1 MKLTLD
7 RESLLTPLQM
17 VMGVVERKQTLPI
30 LSNVLLDTTDQSIAI
45 TGTDLEVELVGQ
57 LALDVD
63 LEPGRLTL
71 PGRKLMDICKALPAN
86 AAIELCRDKE
96 RVIVTSGSSRFTLS
110 TLPVDDFPNVGEQ
123 TPQVAFEIKQCDL
136 QKLLQRCAFS
146 MAQQDVRYYLNGLL
160 FEITSDHIRHVA
172 TDGHRL
178 ACATLNNASVNT
190 DQKTQV
196 IVPRK
201 GVIELL
207 RLLQNSDDT
216 VSISISENHIRAHTK
231 RYRFTSKLIDGRF
244 PDYERV
250 IPKQTSKTITLEKGL
265 FKDALSRVAILCNEK
280 FRGLRFEF
288 RQGLLRILAN
298 NPEQEAA
305 EEELRIDYSDEDVD
319 IGLNVTYLLDVINV
333 TDSDVVTLNFSDAN
347 SSVVIEESDNDIH
360 CTYVIMPM
368 RL

>member
-30 LSNVLLDTTDQSIAI
+30 LSNVLLDTTNQSIAI

-57 LALDVD
+57 LPLDVD
-63 LEPGRLTL
+63 LAPNRITL
-71 PGRKLMDICKALPAN
+71 PGRKLMDICKALPDN
-86 AAIELCRDKE
+86 AAVELYKDKE
-96 RVIVTSGSSRFTLS
+96 QVVVTSGSSRFVLS
-110 TLPVDDFPNVGEQ
+110 TLPADDFPNVGHQ
-123 TPQVAFEIKQCDL
+123 DPQVSFDIKQSEL
-136 QKLLQRCAFS
+136 QRLLQLCAFS

-160 FEITSDHIRHVA
+160 FEITSDYIRHVA

-178 ACATLNNASVNT
+178 ACATLHNISTATNE
-190 DQKTQV
+190 KTQV
-196 IVPRK
+196 ILPRK

-207 RLLQNSDDT
+207 RLLQNKDEMI
-216 VSISISENHIRAHTK
+216 SISISENHLRAEAK
-231 RYRFTSKLIDGRF
+231 GYRFTSKLIDGRF

-250 IPKQTSKTITLEKGL
+250 IPKQSSKKVSLDKSV

-288 RQGLLRILAN
+288 RQNVLRIMAN

-305 EEELRIDYSDEDVD
+305 EEEIRIDYNDEDVD
-319 IGLNVTYLLDVINV
+319 VGLNVTYLLDVINV
-333 TDSDVVTLNFSDAN
+333 IDADTITLNFSDAN
-347 SSVVIEESDNDIH
+347 SSVVIDNKEDDIH

>member
-30 LSNVLLDTTDQSIAI
+30 LSNILLDTTNQSIAI

-57 LALDVD
+57 LPLDVD
-63 LEPGRLTL
+63 LEPNRITM
-71 PGRKLMDICKALPAN
+71 PGRKLMDICKALPEN
-86 AAIELCRDKE
+86 AAVELYKDKE
-96 RVIVTSGSSRFTLS
+96 QVVVTSGSSRFTLS
-110 TLPVDDFPNVGEQ
+110 SLPADDFPNVGQ
-123 TPQVAFEIKQCDL
+123 QDAQVTFDIKQSEL
-136 QKLLQRCAFS
+136 QRLLQLCSFS

-160 FEITSDHIRHVA
+160 FEITSDYIRHVA

-178 ACATLNNASVNT
+178 ASATLHNLKIDT
-190 DQKTQV
+190 HDKIQV
-196 IVPRK
+196 ILPRK

-207 RLLQNSDDT
+207 RLLHNKDEL
-216 VSISISENHIRAHTK
+216 VSISISENHLRAQAK
-231 RYRFTSKLIDGRF
+231 GYRFTSKLIDGRF

-250 IPKQTSKTITLEKGL
+250 IPKQLSKQVSLDKST

-288 RQGLLRILAN
+288 RQGILRITAN

-305 EEELRIDYSDEDVD
+305 EEELRIAYQDEDVD
-319 IGLNVTYLLDVINV
+319 IGLNVTYLLDAINV
-333 TDSDVVTLNFSDAN
+333 IDADTITLNFNDAN
-347 SSVVIEESDNDIH
+347 SSVVIENEENDIH